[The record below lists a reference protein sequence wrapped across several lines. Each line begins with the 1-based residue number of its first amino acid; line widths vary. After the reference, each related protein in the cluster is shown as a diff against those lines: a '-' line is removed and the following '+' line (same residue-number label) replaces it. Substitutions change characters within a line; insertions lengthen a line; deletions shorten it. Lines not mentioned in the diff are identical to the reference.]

1 MLKLNHKKLKV
12 WKCSLLLVTE
22 IYNITTQFPTVEK
35 FGLISQMRRAAISIS
50 SNISEGASRKSQKER
65 SRFYEIARS
74 SLVELDTQIELSKE
88 LGYLKNIDKTVLSEL
103 INATFALL
111 SKMISRTY

>member
-12 WKCSLLLVTE
+12 WKSSLLLVKE
-22 IYNITTQFPTVEK
+22 VYHITSHFPAAEK

-50 SNISEGASRKSQKER
+50 SNISEGASRNSQKER

-74 SLVELDTQIELSKE
+74 SLVELDTQIELSNE
-88 LGYLKNIDKTVLSEL
+88 LSFLDNLDTSALREL
-103 INATFALL
+103 MNATFAML
-111 SKMISRTY
+111 SKMISNTY